1 MSEKPRSVFAGIS
14 LTDQTPL
21 ARTGPDQRLFAP
33 STPPPARVPAPEPAA
48 PEAGSTLGRLSE
60 EPPNLSSKVPNN
72 LENKVGRKVD
82 RKISERSS
90 GSASPKPSQTAQRA
104 APPTATD
111 DEAAAPFD
119 IELRADRQANFVFT
133 EDELDALDDLKR
145 DAKRKFDLRTTKQD
159 LVRYAVIDL
168 LTDYETNGEQSRVIA
183 WLKRRRRGR

>member
-1 MSEKPRSVFAGIS
+1 MSDKPKSVFAGIS

-21 ARTGPDQRLFAP
+21 ARTGPDHRLFSP
-33 STPPPARVPAPEPAA
+33 STPPRTRVPTAEPAA
-48 PEAGSTLGRLSE
+48 PEDGRTSDRPSEDSMNVASKLPRNLG
-60 EPPNLSSKVPNN
+60 
-72 LENKVGRKVD
+72 NKVGRKVD
-82 RKISERSS
+82 TKIVERSS
-90 GSASPKPSQTAQRA
+90 GSASPKPPRTAQPT
-104 APPTATD
+104 APPTTTD
-111 DEAAAPFD
+111 GEVSSFD
-119 IELRADRQANFVFT
+119 IETRADRQANFVFA